1 MSRQAY
7 CGVGLGLRWDFLDEV
22 IEGPPLEVAFWEV
35 SPENHMRRGGYL
47 PWALAQVK
55 ERYRLVT
62 HGLTMSLGALDPPPD
77 DYLAELKREI
87 ERMGSPWHS
96 DHLCLSTAG
105 PRVLHDL
112 LPLQLRREAA
122 LRAADRIRAAQD
134 RLGVPMAFE
143 NISWYAHLGR
153 RELDEVEFLCLVQ
166 EKSQAGLL
174 LDVNNVYVNSQNH
187 GFDPYA
193 FIASL
198 PLSRVTQL
206 HVAGHTRQPSGML
219 LDTHGAPVID
229 PVRDLLRFTLER
241 TGPCPV
247 LLERDNEVPPL
258 SELLEEVASLK
269 SLYDAAMATHAASQ
283 PSGPP
288 IDNRPHDVGDR
299 ARDEAFERA
308 FAELTCGP
316 EVAWEDPAAL
326 ADWTSQVGLPEPDR
340 AALLESGFGYLG
352 VYRDLV
358 RGNLYGA
365 IELAIPRA
373 LRRLGDE
380 LFLETFDAWLS
391 EVGPR
396 THYLRDATRELLD
409 FAEPRWAGDP
419 RVPPYLLEL
428 ARHEAL
434 RIEVGSELARPRDQE
449 PRELS
454 LEAGVAFIEAARL
467 VRYQHRVHCLS
478 EDEADTSPPEAEP
491 CALLV
496 YRSPSHEVRYLEL
509 TPLAASILERL
520 LAGEPLGAA
529 IQRSCQA
536 AGAPLTEEVIT
547 GAARVLADL
556 AERGALLGPLET
568 QTEATQACPENA
580 ASTESAASTRSAAS
594 ATADRSGPQAS
605 LNGPASGTLH
615 EGTRSVPPPRDLP

>member
-1 MSRQAY
+1 M
-7 CGVGLGLRWDFLDEV
+7 
-22 IEGPPLEVAFWEV
+22 
-35 SPENHMRRGGYL
+35 
-47 PWALAQVK
+47 K

-122 LRAADRIRAAQD
+122 LRAADRIRAAED

-143 NISWYAHLGR
+143 NISWYGHLGR
-153 RELDEVEFLCLVQ
+153 RELEEAEFLCLVQ

-198 PLSRVTQL
+198 PLGRVTQL
-206 HVAGHTRQPSGML
+206 HVAGHTRQKSGML

-229 PVRDLLRFTLER
+229 AVRDLLRFTLER

-258 SELLEEVASLK
+258 SELMEEVASLK
-269 SLYDAAMATHAASQ
+269 ALYEAAMATHAASQ
-283 PSGPP
+283 PEPVIVSTPY
-288 IDNRPHDVGDR
+288 NVSDR

-308 FAELTCGP
+308 FAELTLGP

-326 ADWTSQVGLPEPDR
+326 AAWTSQVGLPEPDR
-340 AALLESGFGYLG
+340 AALLEGGFGYLA

-373 LRRLGDE
+373 MARLGDE
-380 LFLETFDAWLS
+380 LFLQTFDAWLS

-409 FAEPRWAGDP
+409 FAAPRWAADP
-419 RVPPYLLEL
+419 RVPPYLMEL

-449 PRELS
+449 PQELS

-478 EDEADTSPPEAEP
+478 DDEAETSPPAAEP

-529 IQRSCQA
+529 IQRSCEA
-536 AGAPLTEEVIT
+536 AGAPLTQELVT

-568 QTEATQACPENA
+568 QAEATRTCPEDVTASPVEEA
-580 ASTESAASTRSAAS
+580 ALADAAHEK
-594 ATADRSGPQAS
+594 Q
-605 LNGPASGTLH
+605 PA
-615 EGTRSVPPPRDLP
+615 EGSVDAQGRARQHPS